1 MTKKSN
7 SFVGAVGLTFVSL
20 MLANVLS
27 YLFQLSM
34 GRFFEPK
41 VFSEIQSLLGVFMV
55 AVVPATSLSML
66 VTRQTSE
73 RLTVGLGASLRGF
86 ACWLYLVLAA
96 VTLILLVGA
105 WLLSDSFAHAL
116 AVREPLAVTVLAL
129 CFGLSLFQL
138 VSGSTLQG
146 LQDFTGFNSQ
156 QLVAT
161 ALKIVTLFIA
171 LALLPTASGVLIGV
185 AASSGFAA
193 LYAYVRAQRFYAL
206 HDGAV
211 AAAVNAADAGAVA
224 GTGGAGGTAGS
235 GARLTLS
242 AGNIIEISVV
252 LLANLGFAALTQI
265 DVIYSNRSFPSD
277 VAASFAATVMLAK
290 ALTYIP
296 TALTIVLFPRV
307 TQLAQTLHS
316 GPELNRL
323 ILRSMAVTTAVL
335 LAGVAV
341 LGLFESLIHSIVF
354 AGKFKY
360 FEEHLQLA
368 AWAYLPSALA
378 LPLMQILI
386 AMRSRLVWIAPSM
399 SAVGLLAILAMRPLD
414 PRGLLLAIAA
424 TSTVCLLGLAAALWA
439 RLSASRSVTEDEF
452 QSA

>member
-1 MTKKSN
+1 MTQKST

-20 MLANVLS
+20 LLANVLS

-86 ACWLYLVLAA
+86 ARWLYFMMTA
-96 VTLILLVGA
+96 VTLVLVVGA
-105 WLLSDSFAHAL
+105 WILSDTFARSL
-116 AVREPLAVTVLAL
+116 AVREPLAVTMLAL

-146 LQDFTGFNSQ
+146 FQDFRGFNSQ

-161 ALKIVTLFIA
+161 ALKVVTLFIA
-171 LALLPTASGVLIGV
+171 LALLPTASGVLMGV

-211 AAAVNAADAGAVA
+211 VAAVSA
-224 GTGGAGGTAGS
+224 GGAS
-235 GARLTLS
+235 VNARPTLS
-242 AGNIIEISVV
+242 AGNAIEIGVV
-252 LLANLGFAALTQI
+252 LMANLGFAALTQI
-265 DVIYSNRSFPSD
+265 DVIYSNRTFPSE

-307 TQLAQTLHS
+307 TQLAQSHHAAK
-316 GPELNRL
+316 ELNRL
-323 ILRSMAVTTAVL
+323 VLRSMAVTLAAL

-341 LGLFESLIHSIVF
+341 LGIFESLIHSIVF
-354 AGKFKY
+354 AGKFQY
-360 FEEHLQLA
+360 FEEHLPLA

-378 LPLMQILI
+378 LPLLQILI
-386 AMRSRLVWIAPSM
+386 AMRSRLVWLAPSV
-399 SAVGLLAILAMRPLD
+399 SALGLVAILVMHPLD
-414 PRGLLLAIAA
+414 ARGLLLAIAA
-424 TSTVCLLGLAAALWA
+424 TSTACLLGLAAALWA
-439 RLSASRSVTEDEF
+439 RLSASPSVTEDEF
-452 QSA
+452 QSS